1 MYDLVEKQ
9 FYTNQGTGT
18 FLKGNNVNNT
28 ISCKVAGG
36 SSDIYYGYNQLA
48 ELPETGRTK
57 WKGYNCTMTAE
68 NGVATCVANGGKY
81 PALASQFYKT
91 IYELDHIYMHL
102 AKFKQDTAVT
112 SGAFAINTNGTSTKL
127 SGNSTTVVGE

>member
-9 FYTNQGTGT
+9 FYTNQGTDD
-18 FLKGNNVNNT
+18 FLKGPNINNI
-28 ISCKVAGG
+28 ISCKIAGG
-36 SSDIYYGYNQLA
+36 SSDVYYEYNQLA
-48 ELPETGRTK
+48 ELPETSGTK
-57 WKGYNCTMTAE
+57 WRGYNCTMTAE
-68 NGVATCVANGGKY
+68 NGVATCVANGGNY

-91 IYELDHIYMHL
+91 IYELDHIYMLL

-112 SGAFAINTNGTSTKL
+112 SGTFAINTNGMTTKL